1 MADTVTPRRRTILLV
16 DDDESLRRMIRLA
29 LALAGFDTREAG
41 SGLEALEMI
50 DRWRPDLIVL
60 DLVLPGVD
68 GLSVLAELASHPG
81 TRSLPVVII
90 TGSALPLD
98 NVEVEC
104 VLRKPFKPDALV
116 DVVQKCL
123 ARSGR

>member
-29 LALAGFDTREAG
+29 LVLAGFDTREAR
-41 SGLEALEMI
+41 SGMEALKMI
-50 DRWRPDLIVL
+50 DGWRPDLIVL
-60 DLVLPGVD
+60 DLVLPGID
-68 GLSVLAELASHPG
+68 GLSVLEELASHAG

-90 TGSALPLD
+90 TGSDLPLA

-104 VLRKPFKPDALV
+104 VL
-116 DVVQKCL
+116 
-123 ARSGR
+123 